1 MQLALIHQSPGAQ
14 PFPHGTPVWR
24 TCLREVAFVDHAA
37 PIAQG
42 CGVVSGA
49 DAYALLVEVVSGLR
63 SPLAGETEV
72 QAQFKAFL
80 ASLDPAAHAQ
90 ILSLGQRVL
99 TDARLIRRIHLQGI
113 GVGAYGQSV
122 ASRVRASRRI
132 ALVGT
137 GALAATIR
145 ASLEA
150 THRIDHWGRRPQP
163 GREGYYL
170 LSTAALRPVCPEDAT
185 SLVVAAPASQ
195 LDLEAVARCYRRLMQ
210 VIDLRASDHRTPV
223 FRGCRTVTLDDLFR
237 ESAPSGPDAVRIAA
251 ARSEIS
257 RLARVFEGRESL
269 RPFGWDDLCA

>member
-1 MQLALIHQSPGAQ
+1 VQLALIHQSPGAQ
-14 PFPHGTPVWR
+14 PLPGGTPVWR
-24 TCLREVAFVDHAA
+24 TCLREVAFVNHAA
-37 PIAQG
+37 VIDES
-42 CGVVSGA
+42 CRVVTGA

-63 SPLAGETEV
+63 SPFAGETEV

-80 ASLDPAAHAQ
+80 ASLDPAADGEL
-90 ILSLGQRVL
+90 LSLGQRVL
-99 TDARLIRRIHLQGI
+99 ADARLIRRTHLQGV

-122 ASRVRASRRI
+122 ARRVRAGRRV

-145 ASLEA
+145 ARLEA
-150 THRIDHWGRRPQP
+150 KHRIDQWGRRPQP

-170 LSTAALRPVCPEDAT
+170 LAAAALRPVCPDDAT

-195 LDLEAVARCYRRLMQ
+195 PDLEAVAGCYRRLME

-223 FRGCRTVTLDDLFR
+223 RRGRRAVTLDDLFR
-237 ESAPSGPDAVRIAA
+237 ETVPSGPEATRVAA
-251 ARSEIS
+251 ARSEIT
-257 RLARVFEGRESL
+257 RLAKAFESRESL